1 MEHID
6 VKTEE
11 LALKTLRTNKVAI
24 FMLSY
29 NAQDLI
35 VKTLQRIPHWIAR
48 ELVEIYVIDD
58 SSKDKTLERVSEMP
72 WPKDFAPMKIYRTPY
87 NQGFGGNQRLGY
99 LYAISKGYDIVV
111 SLHADGQYAP
121 EALPVV
127 LAPYSQGA
135 DAVFGS
141 RFMTPMG
148 ALKGNMPLYKFLGN
162 KVLTRLQNFL
172 LGTKM
177 SEMHSGYRSYRMSG
191 LKQVPFEFNSLSFD
205 YDADIIIQLVAAKLK
220 VVEVPIPTFY
230 GDEISHV
237 NGTQYAWRCIKTA
250 VKYKMMEKNLFY
262 DPKFDLERVDQQPY
276 VTRAPQT
283 SLHEFVKSASLPK
296 DARILDLCG
305 GQDKAISRVHAQ
317 GGIPVTCVEIHPDPI
332 VRQNHKLSV
341 DLNKSW
347 KDQIPTGQN
356 FNVVYALDVLEHLQF
371 PERGAREI
379 FERMNSGGAL
389 YASVNNI
396 AFLPMRL
403 SLLFGHF
410 NYGRKGILGF
420 THSRLFTIETF
431 TRLMKNA
438 GFRVDAVM
446 GFAPPAFENKGIM
459 SRVMGF
465 LARAL
470 PRLFASQIL
479 LVCTR
484 TDSPLD
490 LMKQTFRED
499 FGREA
504 APDKVKL
511 FSLGV

>member
-1 MEHID
+1 MQEIPQH
-6 VKTEE
+6 TEE
-11 LALKTLRTNKVAI
+11 LALKTLRNNKVAI

-58 SSKDKTLERVSEMP
+58 SSKDKTVERVSAMP
-72 WPKDFAPMKIYRTPY
+72 WPKDFAPLKIYRTPY

-99 LYAISKGYDIVV
+99 LYAISKGYDIVI

-127 LAPYSQGA
+127 LAPYAEGA

-148 ALKGNMPLYKFLGN
+148 ALKGHMPLYKFFGN
-162 KVLTRLQNFL
+162 KVLTRMQNFL

-250 VKYKMMEKNLFY
+250 VKYRLMEMDLFY
-262 DPKFDLERVDQQPY
+262 DPKFDLQRVDQVPY
-276 VTRAPQT
+276 KLQAQHT
-283 SLHEFVKSASLPK
+283 SLNNFVKNVKVPIG
-296 DARILDLCG
+296 ARVMEL
-305 GQDKAISRVHAQ
+305 
-317 GGIPVTCVEIHPDPI
+317 
-332 VRQNHKLSV
+332 NH
-341 DLNKSW
+341 SW
-347 KDQIPTGQN
+347 KDQIPQDQSYSTV
-356 FNVVYALDVLEHLQF
+356 FALDTLEHRQF
-371 PERGAREI
+371 PERSAREI
-379 FERMNSGGAL
+379 FERMESGGTL
-389 YASVNNI
+389 YASVTNV
-396 AFLPMRL
+396 ACLHMRL
-403 SLLFGHF
+403 LLLFGHF
-410 NYGRKGILGF
+410 NYGRKGILEF
-420 THSRLFTIETF
+420 THCRLFTIDTF
-431 TRLMKNA
+431 KRLMKNA
-438 GFRVDAVM
+438 GFRVDKVI
-446 GFAPPAFENKGIM
+446 GFVSPVLENKGLL
-459 SRVMGF
+459 SKVMGY
-465 LARAL
+465 LARKM
-470 PRLFASQIL
+470 PTLFAYNVL